1 MAQLSC
7 QSSSVV
13 FSQNCFCCYI
23 FMFAKVR
30 KFRQYIKLLT
40 AKSFFFPAYCKLAFN
55 LIDVNQVMDLHFN
68 NLWKVICVI
77 LPTNMSHITDQYES
91 YYRPIWAILPTNMGH
106 ITDQYGPYCRPI
118 YRILPT
124 NIPYI
129 TDQYTEYYFAIAN
142 SSFHKTLLFI
152 QQKQCFCVLK
162 LTNRHYDK

>member
-1 MAQLSC
+1 MPVLICGLFAEL
-7 QSSSVV
+7 
-13 FSQNCFCCYI
+13 FLLLYI
-23 FMFAKVR
+23 YVCKGKKVPTIYQITNG
-30 KFRQYIKLLT
+30 KIV
-40 AKSFFFPAYCKLAFN
+40 FFFPAYCKFAFN